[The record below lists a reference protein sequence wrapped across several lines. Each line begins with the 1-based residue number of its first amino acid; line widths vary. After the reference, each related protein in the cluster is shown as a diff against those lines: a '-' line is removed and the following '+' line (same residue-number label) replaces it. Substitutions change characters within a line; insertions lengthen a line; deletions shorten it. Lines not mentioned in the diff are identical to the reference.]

1 MAYETFGFQQ
11 QEELTDAVFDGAR
24 KALAPA
30 DGAPILLHCSSAN
43 RVGAIWLAHRVL
55 DDGLPY
61 GDALVEAETV
71 GLKSSA
77 FRDRAKAYI
86 DRSAAARSH

>member
-1 MAYETFGFQQ
+1 MAYENFGFQQ
-11 QEELTDAVFDGAR
+11 PEELTDAVFDGAR

-30 DGAPILLHCSSAN
+30 DGAPVLLHCASAN

-55 DDGLPY
+55 DDGLAY

-71 GLKSSA
+71 GLKSPA
-77 FRDRAKAYI
+77 FRDKAKEYI
-86 DRSAAARSH
+86 ARFPAGRSR